1 MVLFWFG
8 ENCGSVRYR
17 RRYENIIFL
26 NVFIIVVVGS
36 GIHVIKIFINIKTL
50 TLGLSLLT
58 ISLESLG
65 FPVVK
70 VIVELLESLVHDA
83 PGLGGVGLW
92 GGTGGAHQAEDRHR
106 QASHAGD

>member
-1 MVLFWFG
+1 MVLFWFW

-36 GIHVIKIFINIKTL
+36 GIHGIKIFINIKTL

-58 ISLESLG
+58 ISLETLC

-83 PGLGGVGLW
+83 PGLGGVGLR